1 MFDKETKREII
12 KGALI
17 GVMLAPLM
25 YFIIVGLLLIG
36 G

>member
-1 MFDKETKREII
+1 MIDKETLHDII

-17 GVMLAPLM
+17 GVILAPLM

>member
-1 MFDKETKREII
+1 MIDRETLRDVIR
-12 KGALI
+12 GALI
-17 GVMLAPLM
+17 GVIMAPLM